1 MSGAMARQGVAMDIT
16 FSYEAAGVV
25 AGTED
30 LHRTIKAHESLIT
43 QVQGGKVWNQAMFG
57 WFSVQEAADPNRR
70 AIIHAEAERVR
81 SMADVMIVIGIGG
94 SNRGAMAAVQA
105 LQQSLDGKTRLVWA
119 GDTLS
124 AARLKDVLAT
134 IRSSSVVL
142 NVIAKDFNTVEPG
155 ISFRILRQAMQ
166 EKYGEAY
173 SERIIATGSR
183 GPGQLGELAERHGYR
198 FLDFQPA
205 IGGRFSVLSE
215 VGLFPMAVAGIDI
228 ESMLEGAARCEQELK
243 TTDMYSNPAVQY
255 AAMRSILFRKGFIV
269 ESLAFF
275 EPDLVH
281 FARWWTQL
289 FAETEGK
296 NRNAIF
302 PTSFSYSEDLHAVGQ
317 YVQQGRRCIMETFLG
332 AFHSDPGFR
341 IPASPKVKDGFDHL
355 DGKAY
360 DELNRAVYKAAL
372 QAHSQD
378 GVPCME
384 IRIPSLEAG
393 TLGALFYFFMFT
405 TYLSASMLGVNPF
418 TQDGVEN
425 YKRQM
430 YRILGKPGYSGQ
442 E

>member
-1 MSGAMARQGVAMDIT
+1 MVRLAMDIS
-16 FSYEAAGVV
+16 FSYMATGAV
-25 AGTED
+25 AGAED
-30 LHRTIKAHESLIT
+30 LRRKIKAHERLIA
-43 QVQGGKVWNQAMFG
+43 QVQGGKIWNETMLG
-57 WFSVQEAADPNRR
+57 WFSVRETTGQDRCALIR
-70 AIIHAEAERVR
+70 AEAERVR

-105 LQQSLDGKTRLVWA
+105 LQHSLDGKIRLVWA

-124 AARLKDVLAT
+124 AVKLKEILETV
-134 IRSSSVVL
+134 RSCSVVL

-155 ISFRILRQAMQ
+155 ISFRLLRQVMQ
-166 EKYGEAY
+166 EKYGDSYA
-173 SERIIATGSR
+173 ERIVATGSR
-183 GPGQLGELAERHGYR
+183 GPGQLGELAKIHGYR

-228 ESMLEGAARCEQELK
+228 ESMLEGAARCAQELK
-243 TTDMYSNPAVQY
+243 ITDMYTNPAVQY
-255 AAMRSILFRKGFIV
+255 AAMRSVLFEKGFVV
-269 ESLAFF
+269 ESLACF

-289 FAETEGK
+289 CAETEGK
-296 NRNAIF
+296 SQDAIF
-302 PTSFSYSEDLHAVGQ
+302 PTSFNYSEDLHAVGQ
-317 YVQQGRRCIMETFLG
+317 FVQQGRRCIMETFLG
-332 AFHSDPGFR
+332 ALHVSPEFMIPG
-341 IPASPKVKDGFDHL
+341 SVDVKDGFEYL

-360 DELNRAVYKAAL
+360 DELNRAVYEAAL
-372 QAHSQD
+372 QAHSND

-384 IRIPSLEAG
+384 IKVPGLDAG
-393 TLGALFYFFMFT
+393 HIGALFYFFMFT

-430 YRILGKPGYSGQ
+430 YRILGKPGYREQ